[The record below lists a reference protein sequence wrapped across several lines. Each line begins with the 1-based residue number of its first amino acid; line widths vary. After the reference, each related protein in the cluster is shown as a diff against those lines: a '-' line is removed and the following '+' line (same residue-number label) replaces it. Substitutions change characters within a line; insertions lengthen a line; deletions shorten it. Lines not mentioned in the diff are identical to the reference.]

1 MNEVLEKILPTWL
14 YRPMETEMGKNSRG
28 NKFWFRNFSYNKDRT
43 KCELLINQNFNKR
56 VANEDML
63 RGTKGRLNPL
73 STVYINVWGKTE
85 FRNFNKESSG
95 GNNWLTKWIC
105 SSIQRENT
113 TYYCMI
119 HVRNELLNSAF
130 LSYLSKWGDWT
141 EPVWYI
147 IPLDVRKQL
156 IQDKSKP
163 STRSICKQWN
173 QQLV

>member
-1 MNEVLEKILPTWL
+1 
-14 YRPMETEMGKNSRG
+14 MGKNSRG

-95 GNNWLTKWIC
+95 RNN
-105 SSIQRENT
+105 
-113 TYYCMI
+113 
-119 HVRNELLNSAF
+119 
-130 LSYLSKWGDWT
+130 
-141 EPVWYI
+141 
-147 IPLDVRKQL
+147 
-156 IQDKSKP
+156 
-163 STRSICKQWN
+163 
-173 QQLV
+173 